1 MQLKIEIYGD
11 PAPQGSK
18 KIVRGRMIESSKK
31 LKPWRKAIALA
42 VENALPLDHVK
53 IMSACSVQ
61 VDFYL
66 PRPPSIKRNKRE
78 RPIVPPDVDKL
89 SRGLLDGLGQGM
101 NGVSGDGRL
110 WHDDAIAVEVTAR
123 KFYDDERL
131 IGATV
136 VITVL

>member
-1 MQLKIEIYGD
+1 MQIKIEIYGE

-18 KIVRGRMIESSKK
+18 KIVQGRMIEASKK

-42 VENALPLDHVK
+42 VENALPEDHVK
-53 IMSACSVQ
+53 IMSACLVQ

-66 PRPPSIKRNKRE
+66 PRPPSVKRNKRE
-78 RPIVPPDVDKL
+78 RPIVPPDCDKL
-89 SRGLLDGLGQGM
+89 VRGVLDGLGQGL

-110 WHDDAIAVEVTAR
+110 WHDDAIAVDIIAR
-123 KFYDDERL
+123 KFYDDDRL